1 MALPL
6 APQSA
11 SRLRRIWRI
20 SLSRPILVIVALVV
34 LGLVAGWAY
43 FKSRSWEVD
52 DATLMSRYGEGSEM
66 IELDGARFRYKDTG
80 NGPAIILLHGAF
92 ANLNYWDDWA
102 SELEGNHRVIRFD
115 VPPEGIG
122 DPDPKGYS
130 HDRVAELVGL
140 LADELDVEKFAL
152 SGLSRGGTAATLY
165 AGRNPDRV
173 THLILTNT
181 PLLNTPPDA
190 VKLSPAYA
198 RGGWIAENLLSSYR
212 PMFFWNAFFEFNTH
226 DSSRIGEDRRR
237 LFMDMNNREG
247 ATEDLVAMRSMGA
260 DRPEERNITAA
271 SAVTAPT
278 LFITTHSRSL
288 PLVEQE
294 RVIRLFDHLPAET
307 IAVDTGHFPAMET
320 GMETAAIV
328 ARFMS
333 ENPPAA
339 PADDPPES

>member
-1 MALPL
+1 MN
-6 APQSA
+6 
-11 SRLRRIWRI
+11 
-20 SLSRPILVIVALVV
+20 RPVLVIAVVIILVMIAI
-34 LGLVAGWAY
+34 WAY
-43 FKSRSWEVD
+43 FKSRAWEVD
-52 DATLMSRYGEGSEM
+52 DETLMSRYGEGSEM

-80 NGPAIILLHGAF
+80 TGPAIILLHGAF

-102 SELEGNHRVIRFD
+102 EELEGTHRVIRFD

-140 LADELDVEKFAL
+140 LADELGVETFAL

-190 VKLSPAYA
+190 VQLSPAYS
-198 RGGWIAENLLSSYR
+198 RNGWIAENLLSSYR
-212 PMFFWNAFFEFNTH
+212 SMNFWNAFFEFNTH
-226 DSSRIGEDRRR
+226 DSSLIGEERRR
-237 LFMDMNNREG
+237 LFMDMNNRQG
-247 ATEDLVAMRSMGA
+247 ATADLEAMRSMGA

-278 LFITTHSRSL
+278 LFIKTHSRSL
-288 PLVEQE
+288 PPVEQE
-294 RVIRLFDHLPAET
+294 RVIRLFDHLPAQT

-320 GMETAAIV
+320 GAETAAIV
-328 ARFMS
+328 ARFMA
-333 ENPPAA
+333 ENPAATQGDADTPA
-339 PADDPPES
+339 E